1 MISFVSTLSP
11 LPEPGYSGGLNA
23 YSAKGMIFDGG
34 NEMQEVYAQ
43 FLKYFGNEIKALMYK
58 LDILEAKLKEFF
70 KIKSYDL
77 DTYAKGNSKIDI
89 EAKLK
94 EYIKIKF
101 YYTYA
106 ENNEKLSVLEAELKE
121 YFIGNETYTAGN
133 DKLDVWVGK
142 LVEYFKIKFHY
153 TYATDNAKLSVLEG
167 ELRKYFKNLS
177 DDNLVIICAKLK
189 VYFKIIS
196 YDGDSTT
203 NGNYKIDIEAKLKEY
218 IKIKFYYTYSDDNAK
233 LSVLEAELKEYF
245 IGNETYT
252 AGNDKLDVWVG
263 KLVEY
268 FKIKFH
274 YTYATDNAKLSVLE
288 GELREYFKNLSDD
301 NLIIICA
308 KLTVYFKIHKI
319 YKRDTYANG
328 NSKIDIAA
336 KLQEYIK
343 IKFYYTNAADNY
355 KLSTLEAELKEYF
368 IGNDTYATGNDK
380 LDIWVGKLVKYF
392 KIKFYHS
399 YDTDI
404 AKLSVLEGELREYFK
419 NLSEINLIIL
429 CAKLKVYFKIT
440 SYDTY
445 ANGNT
450 NSNDND
456 YDSYYYHEYL
466 KLKKEIKDL
475 QYAEDQVVYA
485 KEGKMNVLVNKL
497 NDLLAKYKLTKTYP
511 SSSSYYKIL
520 TSTFETYDTIEK
532 DLVEKM
538 MYFDEKL
545 LDFEDRIFY
554 DERKLDEFYDEKK
567 WRRGMNGLYNTR

>member
-11 LPEPGYSGGLNA
+11 LPEPGYSGKLNA

-142 LVEYFKIKFHY
+142 LVEYFKIKFYY
-153 TYATDNAKLSVLEG
+153 TYATDN
-167 ELRKYFKNLS
+167 
-177 DDNLVIICAKLK
+177 
-189 VYFKIIS
+189 
-196 YDGDSTT
+196 T
-203 NGNYKIDIEAKLKEY
+203 
-218 IKIKFYYTYSDDNAK
+218 K
-233 LSVLEAELKEYF
+233 LSVLEA
-245 IGNETYT
+245 
-252 AGNDKLDVWVG
+252 
-263 KLVEY
+263 
-268 FKIKFH
+268 
-274 YTYATDNAKLSVLE
+274 
-288 GELREYFKNLSDD
+288 ELREYFKNLSDD
-301 NLIIICA
+301 YLIIIC
-308 KLTVYFKIHKI
+308 
-319 YKRDTYANG
+319 
-328 NSKIDIAA
+328 S
-336 KLQEYIK
+336 
-343 IKFYYTNAADNY
+343 
-355 KLSTLEAELKEYF
+355 
-368 IGNDTYATGNDK
+368 
-380 LDIWVGKLVKYF
+380 
-392 KIKFYHS
+392 
-399 YDTDI
+399 
-404 AKLSVLEGELREYFK
+404 
-419 NLSEINLIIL
+419 
-429 CAKLKVYFKIT
+429 KLKVYFKIK
-440 SYDTY
+440 SYDPY
-445 ANGNT
+445 ANGNLGIEHRNG
-450 NSNDND
+450 NSDD
-456 YDSYYYHEYL
+456 KTYDSYYYEEYQ
-466 KLKKEIKDL
+466 KLKKEIKEL
-475 QYAEDQVVYA
+475 QYAEDKIVYA
-485 KEGKMNVLVNKL
+485 KEGKMNLLVNKL
-497 NDLLAKYKLTKTYP
+497 NDLLAKYKLTKSYP

>member
-133 DKLDVWVGK
+133 DKLDIWVGK

-153 TYATDNAKLSVLEG
+153 TYATDNA
-167 ELRKYFKNLS
+167 R
-177 DDNLVIICAKLK
+177 
-189 VYFKIIS
+189 
-196 YDGDSTT
+196 
-203 NGNYKIDIEAKLKEY
+203 
-218 IKIKFYYTYSDDNAK
+218 
-233 LSVLEAELKEYF
+233 
-245 IGNETYT
+245 
-252 AGNDKLDVWVG
+252 
-263 KLVEY
+263 
-268 FKIKFH
+268 
-274 YTYATDNAKLSVLE
+274 LSVLE

>member
-1 MISFVSTLSP
+1 MSTLDP
-11 LPEPGYSGGLNA
+11 KPGYSRGSHVYTDVG
-23 YSAKGMIFDGG
+23 K
-34 NEMQEVYAQ
+34 EMQELYAK
-43 FLKYFGNEIKALMYK
+43 FLKDYGTEIKALMYK
-58 LDILEAKLKEFF
+58 LDILEGKLRKFF
-70 KIKSYDL
+70 KIRSYDK
-77 DTYAKGNSKIDI
+77 DTYTNGSYRTDI

-101 YYTYA
+101 CHTNVTDNA
-106 ENNEKLSVLEAELKE
+106 KVSILEAELKE
-121 YFIGNETYTAGN
+121 FFNGNITTYATRRN
-133 DKLDVWVGK
+133 DKLD
-142 LVEYFKIKFHY
+142 I
-153 TYATDNAKLSVLEG
+153 
-167 ELRKYFKNLS
+167 
-177 DDNLVIICAKLK
+177 
-189 VYFKIIS
+189 
-196 YDGDSTT
+196 
-203 NGNYKIDIEAKLKEY
+203 
-218 IKIKFYYTYSDDNAK
+218 
-233 LSVLEAELKEYF
+233 
-245 IGNETYT
+245 
-252 AGNDKLDVWVG
+252 WVG

-380 LDIWVGKLVKYF
+380 LDIWVGKLVEYF

-475 QYAEDQVVYA
+475 QYAEDQFVYA